1 MKAAVFYGP
10 QDMRV
15 EERPVP
21 KCPEGGAL
29 VKVHGSLI
37 CGTDTKIY
45 NNGHPRVVPPQ
56 TIGHEACGTVVE
68 IDDPAYGVKVGDRV
82 TFQTSIFCGKC
93 EMCQKGIYNLCED
106 IHAISWDYAGTFAE
120 YVAIP
125 RAALNLGNL
134 VKAPAN
140 LKDEQVAL
148 AEPLA
153 CVING
158 QEFLHIMPGDTV
170 LVIGAGPIGIL
181 QAELARM
188 QGARVIVAEFSENRL
203 MMAKKFHYE
212 FYIHTAKEDLVAETK
227 KLTGGKGADV
237 TIVTAPV
244 RSVQEQALETLALR
258 GRLSLFGSLPSGKS
272 EITIDSRTIHYKEIS
287 VYGAASSTAYQIR
300 KALDI
305 LSVGNIRTD
314 MIVTHTVPLDRILYG
329 LQLAMSGEALK
340 VYIKNEG
347 V

>member
-29 VKVHGSLI
+29 VKLHGSLI
-37 CGTDTKIY
+37 CGTDTKIF
-45 NNGHPRVVPPQ
+45 NNGHPRVIPPQ

-68 IDDPAYGVKVGDRV
+68 IDDPGYGVQAGDRV

-125 RAALNLGNL
+125 KAALNLGNL
-134 VKAPAN
+134 VKAPVN

-158 QEFLHIMPGDTV
+158 QEFLHIMPGETV
-170 LVIGAGPIGIL
+170 LVIGAGPIGIMAAAICKKNGARKVIITDL
-181 QAELARM
+181 NEYRLDLARKM
-188 QGARVIVAEFSENRL
+188 GLFAVNTGRDDLGEVMRQSHMREGFDVALEMSGSEAAVHQIVSHMRNGGKIALLGIFKDEARVDVNEIIFKGLTVQGVYGRKMYETWYK
-203 MMAKKFHYE
+203 MAAMIEGGLDLTPVITHRFHYTE
-212 FYIHTAKEDLVAETK
+212 FE
-227 KLTGGKGADV
+227 KGFA
-237 TIVTAPV
+237 AMN
-244 RSVQEQALETLALR
+244 
-258 GRLSLFGSLPSGKS
+258 SGKS
-272 EITIDSRTIHYKEIS
+272 GKVI
-287 VYGAASSTAYQIR
+287 
-300 KALDI
+300 LDW
-305 LSVGNIRTD
+305 R
-314 MIVTHTVPLDRILYG
+314 
-329 LQLAMSGEALK
+329 
-340 VYIKNEG
+340 NEP
-347 V
+347 